1 LESPCWPKRWPKLC
15 IRFVPG
21 MVMEDTGCDAWFND
35 DKSDI
40 DDDGP
45 DAWPPLPATAS
56 SIVGCNDEDLGIIS
70 NRSALKRTL
79 EQFPLPAPMK
89 RHASAEDH
97 NTSRSGGNEPA
108 PVSVV
113 SDCYRSPTDVPVDTP
128 TLWRTTSNSSWSDD
142 GGPTHDTGRRWRRG
156 LGTSDRED
164 IQQWCHC
171 SRVGCNVPGTPIV
184 PCKTPFEGPLADRAY
199 EAGLMIDKDWFGK
212 EDLLSHCSKQGTPV
226 GFVVD
231 LVNTDK
237 YYAGFSEAVDG
248 VEYQKVRIAGR
259 TVPEWSL
266 VEEVFDAIDHFV
278 ARRPGEFVAVHC
290 THGVNRTGFLVCAY
304 LMTRGH
310 LRQRAKAVAAF
321 EKARGSRIDKEYLL
335 EALLALEEG
344 RYGP

>member
-1 LESPCWPKRWPKLC
+1 
-15 IRFVPG
+15 
-21 MVMEDTGCDAWFND
+21 MEDTGCDDWFND
-35 DKSDI
+35 DESDI
-40 DDDGP
+40 DDSGP
-45 DAWPPLPATAS
+45 AASLPPRPPLAATAS
-56 SIVGCNDEDLGIIS
+56 SIVDSCASNRGDNSGWCNDDDVGIIS
-70 NRSALKRTL
+70 NRSVLKRTL
-79 EQFPLPAPMK
+79 EQFPLPAPLK
-89 RHASAEDH
+89 RHVSAEDH
-97 NTSRSGGNEPA
+97 NSRIGGNEPA
-108 PVSVV
+108 PASAV
-113 SDCYRSPTDVPVDTP
+113 SDCCRSPADVPVDTP

-142 GGPTHDTGRRWRRG
+142 GGPTHDGGRKWRWG
-156 LGTSDRED
+156 VGTSDRED
-164 IQQWCHC
+164 IQQWCQC

-199 EAGLMIDKDWFGK
+199 EAGLMLDEDWFGK

-310 LRQRAKAVAAF
+310 LRQREKAVAAF

>member
-1 LESPCWPKRWPKLC
+1 
-15 IRFVPG
+15 
-21 MVMEDTGCDAWFND
+21 MVMEDTGYDYLFND
-35 DKSDI
+35 DESDI

-45 DAWPPLPATAS
+45 PASLPS
-56 SIVGCNDEDLGIIS
+56 GSRGDEGGWCNDEDAGNFS
-70 NRSALKRTL
+70 NRSPLKRTL
-79 EQFPLPAPMK
+79 DQFPLPSQLK

-97 NTSRSGGNEPA
+97 NASRSGGDEHAPA
-108 PVSVV
+108 SVV
-113 SDCYRSPTDVPVDTP
+113 SDCHRSPTDVPVDTP

-142 GGPTHDTGRRWRRG
+142 GGLAQDGGRKWRWG
-156 LGTSDRED
+156 VGTSDRSD
-164 IQQWCHC
+164 IQHWCRC

-199 EAGLMIDKDWFGK
+199 EAGLVLDKDWFGK
-212 EDLLSHCSKQGTPV
+212 EELLSHCSKQGTPV

-237 YYAGFSEAVDG
+237 YYAGFSEVSDG
-248 VEYQKVRIAGR
+248 VEYQKVQIAGR

-266 VEEVFDAIDHFV
+266 VEKVFDDIDHFV

-290 THGVNRTGFLVCAY
+290 THGINRTGFLVCAY

-310 LRQRAKAVAAF
+310 LRQRANAVAAF
-321 EKARGSRIDKEYLL
+321 EKARGHRIDKEYLL